1 MRHHFLRLFLSI
13 MLIVVALIL
22 VQVAILLVGSYRA
35 SVSWRSR
42 VFEEFAE
49 AVQSAIWEISSA
61 DEDSVYRLMLSNTS
75 ERISGLLLRNGDGE
89 FIATIGRSSM
99 GEQLPTPDRYRSRS
113 SIPMI
118 PYDGGMHIAYRSSIE
133 YTDVKIESP
142 KYEIAL
148 RTSDGLIPV
157 LQDVSF
163 RPMAEGQAM
172 TVALPEALTDQ
183 DIVGS
188 IAITVNGEIKG
199 YIDVL
204 VFRINYYSPTAFL
217 MESLI
222 SVFFFI
228 AIPLAFILSIV
239 LAAVVSKRNEKAV
252 REIQEALG
260 SLSRGE
266 FDISLPKQHTEEM
279 AVIAS
284 SISTLAE
291 DLKRH
296 QVSRKEWIRNIS
308 HDLNTPVTSL
318 NILID
323 GALDHVFPLDDKL
336 IQAIKKENDTLSKRI
351 ASVGYYSYLLS
362 PDVKADPIEVGSF
375 GIAGD
380 VIAANKLSCS
390 VSGDDI
396 AIYADPSLLSR
407 ALLEVIRNADIY
419 GDSSIVPDISFRRR
433 GDGSAVAEIRNK
445 GNLPKPLPQFFE
457 PWARG
462 DESRTQGGSGLGLPI
477 VYQIMELHG
486 GSVSISE
493 RDGFVI
499 VRLSFPPKKG

>member
-266 FDISLPKQHTEEM
+266 F
-279 AVIAS
+279 
-284 SISTLAE
+284 E

-296 QVSRKEWIRNIS
+296 QISRKEWIRNIS

-362 PDVKADPIEVGSF
+362 PDVKADPIDVGSF

-380 VIAANKLSCS
+380 VIAVNKLSCS

-419 GDSSIVPDISFRRR
+419 GDSSVVPDISFRRR